1 MGRGKIEI
9 KKIEN
14 PTNRQV
20 TYSKRRTG
28 IMKKAK
34 ELTVLCDAE
43 VSIIMFSSTGKFSEY
58 CSPSTEYINQPPPA
72 SASFFSSSF
81 HVELLFL
88 ALLSL
93 PHVTAHCH
101 DQHQEDI

>member
-20 TYSKRRTG
+20 TYSKRRLG
-28 IMKKAK
+28 LMKKAK

-43 VSIIMFSSTGKFSEY
+43 VLIIMVSSTGKFAEY
-58 CSPSTEYINQPPPA
+58 CSPSTEYVHPFVILSCISLDTHNTELE
-72 SASFFSSSF
+72 SSSF
-81 HVELLFL
+81 IV
-88 ALLSL
+88 SL
-93 PHVTAHCH
+93 
-101 DQHQEDI
+101 I